1 MREEYLR
8 ITDIV
13 REFDQRM
20 LTVKSWG
27 VTFSLA
33 TLVLGF
39 SQGHY
44 GLFLVAAAAALSFW
58 LIEWSVKRH
67 QVRYYPRMGDIE
79 YEAHVLFGVER
90 KDGGVSS
97 APMID
102 WSWYTALPRV
112 FGAPGA
118 RVAGGR
124 DVREVDPGEDEREV
138 ASGKDRRRATS
149 DTRDPHR
156 PRPWADVNPDPGAYG
171 RMLFWP
177 SVALPH
183 LVVLALGLVL
193 FLIGLMGGL
202 GAA

>member
-8 ITDIV
+8 ITVIV
-13 REFDQRM
+13 TEFDQRL

-39 SQGHY
+39 SGGHY

-97 APMID
+97 SPMID

-112 FGAPGA
+112 FGASGA
-118 RVAGGR
+118 WGADGRDVGEVAGGQ
-124 DVREVDPGEDEREV
+124 DAREV
-138 ASGKDRRRATS
+138 ASGKNARRAAPG
-149 DTRDPHR
+149 TRDPH
-156 PRPWADVNPDPGAYG
+156 PSHPWADVNPNPGAYG

-177 SVALPH
+177 SIACRTWSSLPWDSSSS
-183 LVVLALGLVL
+183 
-193 FLIGLMGGL
+193 
-202 GAA
+202 